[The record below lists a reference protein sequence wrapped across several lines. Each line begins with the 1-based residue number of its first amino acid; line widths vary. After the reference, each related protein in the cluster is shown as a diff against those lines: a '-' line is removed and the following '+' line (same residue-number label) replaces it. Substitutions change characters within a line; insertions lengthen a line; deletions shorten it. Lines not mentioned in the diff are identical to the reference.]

1 MDTEECIQKG
11 FLKHVKVDRKL
22 VQKELDEA
30 KYDLS
35 RAKNA
40 LKEDDFKWSIVKT
53 YYSMFHAAKAL
64 LFSLGLR
71 EKRHF
76 VVGIVLERLSKK
88 GKLQFKFV
96 NDYRG
101 AMSAR
106 EDADYRYVHT
116 KDTGEFLIDVA
127 EEFLKKWK
135 NFQKRSNQMNLAFEP
150 L

>member
-1 MDTEECIQKG
+1 MDVEECIQKD
-11 FLKHVKVDRKL
+11 FLKKIKVDEKL
-22 VQKELDEA
+22 IQKELDEA
-30 KYDLS
+30 KYDLN

-40 LKEDDFKWSIVKT
+40 LEEDDFKWSIVKT
-53 YYSMFHAAKAL
+53 YYSMFHAAKAV

-76 VVGIVLERLSKK
+76 VVGVVLEGLSKK

-101 AMSAR
+101 AMLAR

-116 KDTGEFLIDVA
+116 KDTAEYLIDVA
-127 EEFLKKWK
+127 EEFIEKMKEL
-135 NFQKRSNQMNLAFEP
+135 SNKIKPNEI
-150 L
+150 

>member
-1 MDTEECIQKG
+1 MDVEECIQKD
-11 FLKHVKVDRKL
+11 FLKKIKVDEKL
-22 VQKELDEA
+22 IQKELDEA
-30 KYDLS
+30 KYDLN

-40 LKEDDFKWSIVKT
+40 LEEDDFKWSIVKT
-53 YYSMFHAAKAL
+53 YYSMFHAAKAV

-76 VVGIVLERLSKK
+76 VVGVVLEGLSKK

-101 AMSAR
+101 AMLAR

-116 KDTGEFLIDVA
+116 RDTAEYLIDVA
-127 EEFLKKWK
+127 EEFIEKMKEL
-135 NFQKRSNQMNLAFEP
+135 SNKIKPNEI
-150 L
+150 